1 MFVFLGSLLK
11 FFGAITLEQNA
22 EDCWMVVRNVNEI
35 FSIDD
40 C

>member
-1 MFVFLGSLLK
+1 MFVFAV

-22 EDCWMVVRNVNEI
+22 EDCWMVVRNVNES

-40 C
+40 S